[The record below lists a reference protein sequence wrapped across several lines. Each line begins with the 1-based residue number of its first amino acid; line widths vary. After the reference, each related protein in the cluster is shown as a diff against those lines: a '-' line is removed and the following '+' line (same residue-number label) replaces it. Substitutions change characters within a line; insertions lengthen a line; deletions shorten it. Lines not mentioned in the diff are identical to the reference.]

1 MNRPIVRVNCAMSA
15 DGKIA
20 GTDRMQVRISST
32 EDLERVKQ
40 MRKDHDAILV
50 GIGTILYDDPHLT
63 VKGLE
68 YDLNPIRVVL
78 DSRGRTPDNAKVL
91 DERAKTIIVTASECE
106 KEWAGI
112 QTIRAG
118 KGRVNLNQALQALWD
133 LGIKSLMVEGG
144 GEVIASFF
152 ENGLVDEYTV
162 FVGNMI
168 IGGRNAPTP
177 ADGDGRAGSS
187 SVRLQ
192 LEDYCRLGDGIL
204 IKYTV
209 EKNHL

>member
-1 MNRPIVRVNCAMSA
+1 MNRPMVHVNCAMSA

-20 GTDRMQVRISST
+20 GTDRLQVRISSN
-32 EDLERVKQ
+32 EDLQRVKK
-40 MRKDHDAILV
+40 MRTEHDAILV

-68 YDLNPIRVVL
+68 HDQNPIRVVL

-91 DERAKTIIVTASECE
+91 DDRAQTIIITASECE
-106 KEWAGI
+106 KEWPGVR
-112 QTIRAG
+112 TIRAG
-118 KGRVNLNQALQALWD
+118 KGRVNLNQALEALWG
-133 LGIKSLMVEGG
+133 LGIKNIMVEGG

-152 ENGLVDEYTV
+152 DNGMVDEYTV

-177 ADGDGRAGSS
+177 ADGDGRSGSS
-187 SVRLQ
+187 CVRLH
-192 LEDYCRLGDGIL
+192 LEEYIRLGDGVL
-204 IKYTV
+204 LRYTV
-209 EKNHL
+209 KTDHL

>member
-1 MNRPIVRVNCAMSA
+1 MTRPIVHVNCAMSA

-20 GTDRMQVRISST
+20 GTDRMQVRISSV
-32 EDLERVKQ
+32 EDMERVKK
-40 MRKDHDAILV
+40 MRTDHDAILV

-63 VKGLE
+63 VKGLTYE
-68 YDLNPIRVVL
+68 LNPTRVIL
-78 DSRGRTPDNAKVL
+78 DSRGRTPDNALVL
-91 DERAKTIIVTASECE
+91 DDRAKTIIITASECE
-106 KEWAGI
+106 KEWNGA
-112 QTIRAG
+112 QTIRVG
-118 KGRVNLNQALQALWD
+118 KGRVNLNQALRALWD
-133 LGIKSLMVEGG
+133 RGIKSLMVEGG

-187 SVRLQ
+187 FVHLN
-192 LEDYCRLGDGIL
+192 LEECHRLGDGVL
-204 IKYTV
+204 MRYTV
-209 EKNHL
+209 KTDHL